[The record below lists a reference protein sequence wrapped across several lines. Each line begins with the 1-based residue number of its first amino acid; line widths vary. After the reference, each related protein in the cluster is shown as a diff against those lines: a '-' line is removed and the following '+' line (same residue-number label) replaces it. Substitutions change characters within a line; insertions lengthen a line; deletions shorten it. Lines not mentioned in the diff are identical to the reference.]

1 MTGYKYCAERNSES
15 TSKNKLSGFR
25 YCAFP
30 KKQVT
35 EYSKNWRRVVNKCD
49 LSWTPKKGSVICSK
63 HFSKGDIVGQKLRVG
78 AILIPEEFVLI
89 HTAVCDVYSGR
100 NTPQEAHMVQWKGI
114 NKNRE
119 HINFV
124 FCF

>member
-30 KKQVT
+30 KKKVT

-78 AILIPEEFVLI
+78 AILIPEEFVQI
-89 HTAVCDVYSGR
+89 HTGAFINNYDPQNLIFGR
-100 NTPQEAHMVQWKGI
+100 VK
-114 NKNRE
+114 KK
-119 HINFV
+119 
-124 FCF
+124 